1 MNIKLKEVTVGELV
15 EGYVDNK
22 EDGVIGG
29 GGKVMSDQNYNVT
42 ITCDGKTLE
51 KIEGYLALLDLMEH
65 VDFNIEA
72 VIR

>member
-1 MNIKLKEVTVGELV
+1 
-15 EGYVDNK
+15 
-22 EDGVIGG
+22 
-29 GGKVMSDQNYNVT
+29 MSGQNYNVT

-65 VDFNIEA
+65 VDFNIDA